1 MDVSALWGLGTT
13 TTVCVTAFVLVV
25 GLLWMYV
32 MLARPSSSTGDY
44 ERLEE
49 LLSDEG
55 KKATAKPN
63 VGRKEQRK
71 GKGKGR
77 TVSQQLHS
85 LLVLHGALLMEFIQ
99 L

>member
-1 MDVSALWGLGTT
+1 
-13 TTVCVTAFVLVV
+13 
-25 GLLWMYV
+25 
-32 MLARPSSSTGDY
+32 MLARPSSSTRDY

-77 TVSQQLHS
+77 TVSQPHG

>member
-1 MDVSALWGLGTT
+1 MDVSALWGLGA
-13 TTVCVTAFVLVV
+13 TTVCVTAFVLVL
-25 GLLWMYV
+25 GLLWMCV
-32 MLARPSSSTGDY
+32 MLARPSSSARDY

-55 KKATAKPN
+55 KKATAKPS

-77 TVSQQLHS
+77 TVSERPHGFTRFCT
-85 LLVLHGALLMEFIQ
+85 VLF
-99 L
+99 